1 MKSTTEL
8 KDGGG
13 AGKMALPFSL
23 PYTNQ
28 ISPELNQ
35 LSLLEIKVQLG
46 EKQVMRL
53 FRIVS
58 ISFPPQLMH

>member
-23 PYTNQ
+23 PHTNQ

-35 LSLLEIKVQLG
+35 LSLLEIKAQ
-46 EKQVMRL
+46 
-53 FRIVS
+53 
-58 ISFPPQLMH
+58 